1 MATSPNFSWPEPDN
15 TDLVKNGALA
25 IRTAVNAIDSS
36 MVDLKG
42 GTTGQI
48 LSKTSNTDM
57 DFTWITNDVGD
68 ITAVTAGSGLSGGG
82 TSGDVTV
89 SLNLASANSFT
100 AAQAITIAS
109 GTTVPLKIT
118 NAGTGNSFLV
128 EDAASTDASPFV
140 IDASGQTVIGG
151 TTSLTDLVGSGNPKL
166 QVIGSAGL
174 GSIGIVRTD
183 ASNAILSMN
192 AGSSGNAVASGSALG
207 NISIGGYDGTTYSL
221 AGSIT
226 MRADGTVSSGVV
238 PGRMVFS
245 TANSAGVNTER
256 MRFDSLGQMGIGS
269 AGAATGYAINGG
281 INATGAT
288 DAGFLQFAQ
297 AIQSD
302 VTATYRGVWSKPST
316 AAAAFTLTN
325 IRHFQ
330 AEGVTVGAGSTV
342 TNQVGFL
349 AQSNLTGATNNYGF
363 QGAIGSGT
371 NRFNLYMNGTAANF
385 LQGRTG
391 IGAGINTTY
400 QLRVTNAQSATD
412 ITWAST
418 NFAAQTADSLIVQ
431 NSAASLIWGV
441 TAAGWMKYISGN
453 TATTVGA
460 AGGASALPLT
470 PTGYLKIDIGGTE
483 YKVPYYAA

>member
-25 IRTAVNAIDSS
+25 IRTAVDAIDSS

-82 TSGDVTV
+82 TSGAV
-89 SLNLASANSFT
+89 SLSLDLASANVFT
-100 AAQAITIAS
+100 AAQSATR
-109 GTTVPLKIT
+109 
-118 NAGTGNSFLV
+118 FLV
-128 EDAASTDASPFV
+128 TGSTVATNGMYLPATNTLGFSTNSTV
-140 IDASGQTVIGG
+140 RMQIDASGQV
-151 TTSLTDLVGSGNPKL
+151 
-166 QVIGSAGL
+166 
-174 GSIGIVRTD
+174 
-183 ASNAILSMN
+183 
-192 AGSSGNAVASGSALG
+192 
-207 NISIGGYDGTTYSL
+207 
-221 AGSIT
+221 
-226 MRADGTVSSGVV
+226 
-238 PGRMVFS
+238 
-245 TANSAGVNTER
+245 
-256 MRFDSLGQMGIGS
+256 GIGAS
-269 AGAATGYAINGG
+269 PATGYAINAG

-288 DAGFLQFAQ
+288 DAGFISAVQ

-302 VTATYRGVWSKPST
+302 VTATYRGIWSRPST

-325 IRHFQ
+325 VRHFQ
-330 AEGVTVGAGSTV
+330 AEGVTVGATSTV

-363 QGAIGSGT
+363 QGSIASGT
-371 NRFNLYMNGTAANF
+371 NRFNLYMSGTASNY
-385 LQGRTG
+385 LLGRTG
-391 IGAGINTTY
+391 VGSAYTSSTQFG
-400 QLRVTNAQSATD
+400 VTNAQSTTD
-412 ITWAST
+412 VTVLT
-418 NFAAQTADSLIVQ
+418 RNFAAQTADSISVQ
-431 NSAASLIWGV
+431 NSASSPVWGV
-441 TAAGWMKYISGN
+441 TAAGFMKYIAGN

-460 AGGASALPLT
+460 AGGASALPAT